1 MGKPSRINDVKMT
14 CISRNFNGI
23 NEVEEKSDAEKQIK
37 SMT

>member
-1 MGKPSRINDVKMT
+1 MRKASRINDVKMA

-23 NEVEEKSDAEKQIK
+23 NEIEEKSNAEKQIK